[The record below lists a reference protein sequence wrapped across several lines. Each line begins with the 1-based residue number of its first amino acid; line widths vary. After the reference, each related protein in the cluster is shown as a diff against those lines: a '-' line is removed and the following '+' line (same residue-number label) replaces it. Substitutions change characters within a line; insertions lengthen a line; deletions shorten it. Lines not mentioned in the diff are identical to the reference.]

1 MKENG
6 ISIQE
11 AELGATFENVTKHI
25 LAQLGLDV
33 DEKLRK
39 KINTEK
45 DKMDILIR
53 TGESAVVLVE
63 CKTVKDNG
71 YNKFSSIS
79 RQVRSYMALLEKN
92 NLHVEKIIIVAPD
105 FSEDF
110 VADCGD
116 EFSLPIT
123 LLKAGSLAA
132 IYHTVKETGTNR
144 FTFQMLSRDILVQ
157 EDRIIRALN
166 NKR

>member
-1 MKENG
+1 MKLE
-6 ISIQE
+6 
-11 AELGATFENVTKHI
+11 KI
-25 LAQLGLDV
+25 LERLNSL
-33 DEKLRK
+33 EKGQFL
-39 KINTEK
+39 KIINN
-45 DKMDILIR
+45 LS
-53 TGESAVVLVE
+53 SA
-63 CKTVKDNG
+63 
-71 YNKFSSIS
+71 
-79 RQVRSYMALLEKN
+79 EKN